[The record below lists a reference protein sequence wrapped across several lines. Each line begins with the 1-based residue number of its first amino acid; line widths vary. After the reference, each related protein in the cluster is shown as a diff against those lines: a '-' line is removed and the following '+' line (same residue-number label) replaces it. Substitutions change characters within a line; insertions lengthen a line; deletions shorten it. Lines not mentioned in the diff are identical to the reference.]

1 MCIQIR
7 LSMNVPLSAHR
18 QIRISGLD
26 SSGSNSPALAGGTA
40 KATGAKPKKTSLFR
54 RHSFSLVASG
64 ASVAAASSNK
74 EASPPSAAT
83 TESSTSSSQR
93 ESGLWYEGDVESDAP
108 ARISAYDDTY
118 SYSDSEGGFGV
129 PLRNKLKGLL
139 GSFGKGKRRVQRQ
152 NSLSKKR
159 DELNRDAHS
168 NGSPILKATLGEFTR
183 QIENLARSENQ
194 NEVEQQ
200 QQQLSMPKSVI
211 LRQKKDM
218 LTKTDSSDT
227 YASAASSFANGN
239 SISNRNSVI
248 SAQSISSGSFEQN
261 SASDDDP
268 TAVAAKSTSNSAAGS
283 SNCHQRVASRDSNRE
298 GEEELSPTQRQDRKV
313 FFIAREIMTSEKVF
327 VDILRLLNVEFREFV
342 QTARRESKSG
352 ILSDADFSRIFSNLP
367 ELQTLNEDLLQDF
380 EDRIENWDSSKKI
393 ADVIV
398 KKGPFLKLYTTY
410 IREFSAVNHH
420 FDECCTRHPK
430 FARLVKEF
438 EKKERCRN
446 LKLKHFM
453 LRPVQRLPQYKLL
466 LEDYLKHIDENSED
480 FDDTTSALRIVS
492 DAADHANDTIKQGDK
507 FRKMLRLQSRLGD
520 LELIRPGRDLVKE
533 GELQKMSRKGVG
545 PRYFVLM
552 SDCLLYCTYAGSWS
566 GDSTSLR
573 VTYKI
578 PLSALQVRV
587 STAAEAEYEN
597 EFNITSPVRSCT
609 LRASSVAE
617 RNEWLDALNSAI
629 EEHVNRK
636 ATFSAAS
643 GGSTCSGNNRNHPA
657 GQVVAGVE
665 ERIGTSAPVWIP
677 DRRVTMCQNC
687 AAEFSVLVRRH
698 HCRACGKVVCATCSG
713 SRAPLRYRDYEA
725 ARVCD
730 ACYDLIEEGEME

>member
-1 MCIQIR
+1 MSR
-7 LSMNVPLSAHR
+7 
-18 QIRISGLD
+18 
-26 SSGSNSPALAGGTA
+26 SSSPPGTA
-40 KATGAKPKKTSLFR
+40 TTTTGTKPKKTSLFR

-64 ASVAAASSNK
+64 ATSSNK
-74 EASPPSAAT
+74 ETTPTSTT
-83 TESSTSSSQR
+83 TESSTSTSQR
-93 ESGLWYEGDVESDAP
+93 ESGLWYEGDVESDA
-108 ARISAYDDTY
+108 ARINTFDDTY
-118 SYSDSEGGFGV
+118 SYSDSEGGFGG
-129 PLRNKLKGLL
+129 PLRNRLKGLL
-139 GSFGKGKRRVQRQ
+139 GSFGKGKRKVHRQ
-152 NSLSKKR
+152 NSLSKKK
-159 DELNRDAHS
+159 EEVNKDAHTGS
-168 NGSPILKATLGEFTR
+168 SPILKATLGEFTK
-183 QIENLARSENQ
+183 QIENLARSEIYQ
-194 NEVEQQ
+194 VMEQS
-200 QQQLSMPKSVI
+200 SMSKSVAM
-211 LRQKKDM
+211 RQKKDM
-218 LTKTDSSDT
+218 LAKTDSSDT
-227 YASAASSFANGN
+227 YASAASSFATGN
-239 SISNRNSVI
+239 SVSNRNSVI
-248 SAQSISSGSFEQN
+248 SGQSISSGSFEQN

-268 TAVAAKSTSNSAAGS
+268 AVAGKF
-283 SNCHQRVASRDSNRE
+283 SRDSAVGSNQQCCASRSSKR
-298 GEEELSPTQRQDRKV
+298 EEEEEEDEFSPMQRRERKV
-313 FFIAREIMTSEKVF
+313 FFIAREMMTSEKVF

-380 EDRIENWDSSKKI
+380 ESRVENWNTNKKI

-410 IREFSAVNHH
+410 IREFTSVNHH
-420 FDECCTRHPK
+420 FEDCCAKHPK
-430 FARLVKEF
+430 FAKLVKEF

-480 FDDTTSALRIVS
+480 FDDTASALRIVS

-587 STAAEAEYEN
+587 TSTAAGGVAEYEN

-629 EEHVNRK
+629 EEHINRK
-636 ATFSAAS
+636 ATFSSFSTAS
-643 GGSTCSGNNRNHPA
+643 CGSISVGNPNHPA
-657 GQVVAGVE
+657 GGVVAGVE

-687 AAEFSVLVRRH
+687 TAEFSVLVRRH

-713 SRAPLRYRDYEA
+713 NRAPLRYRDYEA

-730 ACYDLIEEGEME
+730 SCYDLVEEGEEKAKTIEESTPLYFPALRKILCHIILDY

>member
-1 MCIQIR
+1 
-7 LSMNVPLSAHR
+7 
-18 QIRISGLD
+18 
-26 SSGSNSPALAGGTA
+26 
-40 KATGAKPKKTSLFR
+40 
-54 RHSFSLVASG
+54 
-64 ASVAAASSNK
+64 
-74 EASPPSAAT
+74 
-83 TESSTSSSQR
+83 
-93 ESGLWYEGDVESDAP
+93 
-108 ARISAYDDTY
+108 
-118 SYSDSEGGFGV
+118 
-129 PLRNKLKGLL
+129 
-139 GSFGKGKRRVQRQ
+139 
-152 NSLSKKR
+152 
-159 DELNRDAHS
+159 
-168 NGSPILKATLGEFTR
+168 
-183 QIENLARSENQ
+183 
-194 NEVEQQ
+194 
-200 QQQLSMPKSVI
+200 MPKSVAM
-211 LRQKKDM
+211 RQKKDM
-218 LTKTDSSDT
+218 LAKTDSSDT
-227 YASAASSFANGN
+227 YASAASSFATG
-239 SISNRNSVI
+239 SSVSNRNSVI
-248 SAQSISSGSFEQN
+248 SAQSISSGSFEQI

-268 TAVAAKSTSNSAAGS
+268 AVAGNCTRNSAVGRNQQCRS
-283 SNCHQRVASRDSNRE
+283 SKRE
-298 GEEELSPTQRQDRKV
+298 REEEEEEEEEDEFAPMQRRERKV
-313 FFIAREIMTSEKVF
+313 FFIAREMMTSEKVF

-342 QTARRESKSG
+342 QAARRESKSG

-380 EDRIENWDSSKKI
+380 ENRIENWDTTKKI

-410 IREFSAVNHH
+410 IREFTTVNHH
-420 FDECCTRHPK
+420 FEDCCAKHPK
-430 FARLVKEF
+430 FAKLVKEF

-466 LEDYLKHIDENSED
+466 LEDYLKNIDENSED
-480 FDDTTSALRIVS
+480 FDDTASALRIVS

-587 STAAEAEYEN
+587 TSTAEHEN

-629 EEHVNRK
+629 EEHINRK
-636 ATFSAAS
+636 ATFSSFSTTSCGSIA
-643 GGSTCSGNNRNHPA
+643 GGNPHRPA
-657 GQVVAGVE
+657 GEVVAGME
-665 ERIGTSAPVWIP
+665 GRIGSSAPVWIP
-677 DRRVTMCQNC
+677 DRRVTTCQNC
-687 AAEFSVLVRRH
+687 TAEFSVLLRRH

-713 SRAPLRYRDYEA
+713 NRAPLRYKDYEA

-730 ACYDLIEEGEME
+730 SCYDLVEEGEEKVKTR

>member
-1 MCIQIR
+1 M
-7 LSMNVPLSAHR
+7 
-18 QIRISGLD
+18 
-26 SSGSNSPALAGGTA
+26 
-40 KATGAKPKKTSLFR
+40 
-54 RHSFSLVASG
+54 
-64 ASVAAASSNK
+64 
-74 EASPPSAAT
+74 
-83 TESSTSSSQR
+83 
-93 ESGLWYEGDVESDAP
+93 
-108 ARISAYDDTY
+108 
-118 SYSDSEGGFGV
+118 

-139 GSFGKGKRRVQRQ
+139 GSFGKGKRKVQRQ
-152 NSLSKKR
+152 NSLSKKK
-159 DELNRDAHS
+159 EEVNNDAHS
-168 NGSPILKATLGEFTR
+168 SSSPILKATLGEFTR
-183 QIENLARSENQ
+183 QIENLARSENHNQ
-194 NEVEQQ
+194 MEQ

-227 YASAASSFANGN
+227 YASAASSFANAN

-268 TAVAAKSTSNSAAGS
+268 TAATAIAGKSTSHSAAGS
-283 SNCHQRVASRDSNRE
+283 GGSGNCLQHAASRNTNRDGE
-298 GEEELSPTQRQDRKV
+298 GDLSPMRRQERKV

-327 VDILRLLNVEFREFV
+327 VDILRLLNVDFREFV

-380 EDRIENWDSSKKI
+380 EERIENWETTKKI

-438 EKKERCRN
+438 EKKEKCRN

-492 DAADHANDTIKQGDK
+492 DAAEHANDTIKQGDK

-643 GGSTCSGNNRNHPA
+643 GGSNGSGNNRSHPA
-657 GQVVAGVE
+657 GEVVAGVE
-665 ERIGTSAPVWIP
+665 EKIGTSAPVWIP

-730 ACYDLIEEGEME
+730 ACYDLIEEGKIT

>member
-1 MCIQIR
+1 M
-7 LSMNVPLSAHR
+7 A
-18 QIRISGLD
+18 
-26 SSGSNSPALAGGTA
+26 
-40 KATGAKPKKTSLFR
+40 AT
-54 RHSFSLVASG
+54 
-64 ASVAAASSNK
+64 SSNK

-108 ARISAYDDTY
+108 ARISTYDDTY

-139 GSFGKGKRRVQRQ
+139 GSFGKGKLKVQRQ
-152 NSLSKKR
+152 NSLQNSLSKKK
-159 DELNRDAHS
+159 DEVNSEAHS
-168 NGSPILKATLGEFTR
+168 SSSPILKATLGEFTR

-200 QQQLSMPKSVI
+200 QQQLSMPKSVM

-227 YASAASSFANGN
+227 YASAASSFANAN

-268 TAVAAKSTSNSAAGS
+268 AAATAVAAKSTSNSAAGS
-283 SNCHQRVASRDSNRE
+283 GGSGNCHQRAAGRNINRE
-298 GEEELSPTQRQDRKV
+298 GEGELNPTQRQERKV

-342 QTARRESKSG
+342 QTARRDSKSG

-380 EDRIENWDSSKKI
+380 EDRIENWDRTKKI

-643 GGSTCSGNNRNHPA
+643 GGSNGSVNNRNHPA
-657 GQVVAGVE
+657 GEVVAGVE

-713 SRAPLRYRDYEA
+713 SRAPLRYRDYET

-730 ACYDLIEEGEME
+730 TCYDLIEEGEIG

>member
-1 MCIQIR
+1 MD
-7 LSMNVPLSAHR
+7 MVPNAFF
-18 QIRISGLD
+18 SGLD
-26 SSGSNSPALAGGTA
+26 SAESKSPGLAGA
-40 KATGAKPKKTSLFR
+40 NSKATGTKPKKTSLFR
-54 RHSFSLVASG
+54 RHSFSLVSSG
-64 ASVAAASSNK
+64 SSVAAASSNK
-74 EASPPSAAT
+74 EASPSSAAT
-83 TESSTSSSQR
+83 TESSSSSSQR
-93 ESGLWYEGDVESDAP
+93 ESGLWYEGDIESDAQ

-118 SYSDSEGGFGV
+118 SFSDSEGGFGV
-129 PLRNKLKGLL
+129 PLRNKLKGLW
-139 GSFGKGKRRVQRQ
+139 GSFGKGKRKVQRQ
-152 NSLSKKR
+152 NSISKKK
-159 DELNRDAHS
+159 EEVNSDAQS
-168 NGSPILKATLGEFTR
+168 INSPMLKATLGEFTR
-183 QIENLARSENQ
+183 QIENLARSESR
-194 NEVEQQ
+194 NETEQH
-200 QQQLSMPKSVI
+200 QQLSMPKSVI

-227 YASAASSFANGN
+227 YASAASSFANAN

-268 TAVAAKSTSNSAAGS
+268 AAATNVATKSIANSADGS
-283 SNCHQRVASRDSNRE
+283 GGNGHCHQRARTVSRNLSKE
-298 GEEELSPTQRQDRKV
+298 GEGELSPTQGQERKV

-342 QTARRESKSG
+342 QAARRESKSG

-380 EDRIENWDSSKKI
+380 EDRVENWATTKKI

-587 STAAEAEYEN
+587 STSAEAEYEN

-643 GGSTCSGNNRNHPA
+643 GGSVVAVGNHRSHPA
-657 GQVVAGVE
+657 GEVVAGVE

-687 AAEFSVLVRRH
+687 AAEFNVLVRRH

-730 ACYDLIEEGEME
+730 ACYDLIEEGKT